1 MPVCPVI
8 TMFQQTLN
16 RNYRTIGY
24 KSSTPK
30 KVEKREIELNS
41 FYITIKGENMRIE
54 KLFENNRILVEVQNF
69 AFQLLKFCIY

>member
-1 MPVCPVI
+1 
-8 TMFQQTLN
+8 MFQQTLN

>member
-1 MPVCPVI
+1 
-8 TMFQQTLN
+8 MFQQTLN
-16 RNYRTIGY
+16 RNYRTTGY

-69 AFQLLKFCIY
+69 AFQLLKICIY